1 MLKRDYSSNLETASR
16 HTSALVFEFGQAFVR
31 VGIAGESTPRVVIP
45 VIIIS
50 SHPQEEDEEAELI
63 HSFWKSNV
71 SILGNSNKQF
81 CTSCTIV
88 LDAKNHVGND
98 DDNNNTIPSSG
109 RLLPWLS
116 NLYTYHLFLKP
127 KSRRVVVI
135 LPTSYPPTLQYQL
148 QKYLLEDLEVP
159 SVYFTHVF
167 HTIPYAIG
175 SRTGVIIDIGH
186 EEARMAV
193 YFDGIMS
200 EDTLQIVPFGYA
212 NCIRILASQRDKT
225 REQMMK
231 DTRIHSLLDE
241 ETIQILYSEYLFN
254 LHLHD
259 SIMYAF
265 LTMLSKCPIDLRRHV
280 LESVAFVGG
289 GITSLPNFERE
300 FMKHLMDLYETSP
313 SESTSSLDG
322 SAPKL
327 SSRYPYRVKDRK
339 YARFDCL
346 GISIMSWMNVIQLKF
361 HPVSMA
367 WVGGSIMAS
376 IKNDRMKWIQREASK
391 IGY

>member
-45 VIIIS
+45 VIISS
-50 SHPQEEDEEAELI
+50 SHPQEDEEAVLI
-63 HSFWKSNV
+63 QSFWKSNV
-71 SILGNSNKQF
+71 SILGNSNKQY
-81 CTSCTIV
+81 CTSSTIV
-88 LDAKNHVGND
+88 LDTKNHAWNND
-98 DDNNNTIPSSG
+98 DNNTIPSG

-167 HTIPYAIG
+167 HTIPYAMG

-193 YFDGIMS
+193 FFDGIMS

-212 NCIRILASQRDKT
+212 NCIRILSSQRNTT

-231 DTRIHSLLDE
+231 DIHSLLLDE

-265 LTMLSKCPIDLRRHV
+265 LMMLSKCPIDLRRYV

-313 SESTSSLDG
+313 TESTSSLVDG
-322 SAPKL
+322 SVPKL

-376 IKNDRMKWIQREASK
+376 IKNDRTKWIQREASK
-391 IGY
+391 IEY